1 MQDLVDL
8 VAQYGLLLIFVNVL
22 VEQIGLPVPAVP
34 TLIVAGALA
43 AGGQISAAA
52 VFGVAV
58 LACFIGDGLWF
69 AGGRIYGRRVMRLLC
84 RVSLSPDSCVS
95 QSEYHFERWGW
106 AALVVSKFVPG
117 LSTVTPPLAGAM
129 RMGWPSFV
137 LLNGIGIML
146 WAGLAIGAGAL
157 FHNQLGQL
165 IARLEGYGTVAVLLV
180 GALFAAYVAFKWW
193 ERRRFYRA
201 LRLARI
207 TVEELRSLIEGGK
220 KPVVVDVRSPVARKA
235 DGRFIPGAL
244 TLDQAAEAAAGLD
257 ARLRELPKDR
267 DIVFYCSCPNEASAA
282 QVAKKLIEL
291 GYTRVRPL
299 QGGLDAW
306 LAAGHQVELRPPDHS
321 GVT

>member
-1 MQDLVDL
+1 MQELIDLI
-8 VAQYGLLLIFVNVL
+8 ARYGLALVFINVL
-22 VEQIGLPVPAVP
+22 VEQVGLPVPAVP

-43 AGGQISAAA
+43 ATGQISAAA

-84 RVSLSPDSCVS
+84 RVSLSPDSCVR
-95 QSEYHFERWGW
+95 QSEYHFERWGK

-117 LSTVTPPLAGAM
+117 LSTVTPPLAGAT
-129 RMGWPSFV
+129 RMGCPSFV
-137 LLNGIGIML
+137 LLNGIGIVL
-146 WAGLAIGAGAL
+146 WAGVPIGAGML
-157 FHNQLGQL
+157 FHDQIGRV
-165 IARLEGYGTVAVLLV
+165 IARLEGYGTVAIILV
-180 GALFAAYVAFKWW
+180 GALLAAYVAFKWW

-207 TVEELRSLIEGGK
+207 TVEELRSLIERGK
-220 KPVVVDVRSPVARKA
+220 QPIVVDVRSEVARKA
-235 DGRFIPGAL
+235 DARFIPGAL
-244 TLDQAAEAAAGLD
+244 VMDSAQIE
-257 ARLRELPKDR
+257 ARLRQLPTDR
-267 DIVFYCSCPNEASAA
+267 DIVFYCTCPNEASAA

-306 LAAGHQVELRPPDHS
+306 LAAGHEVELRPPER
-321 GVT
+321 

>member
-1 MQDLVDL
+1 MQELIDLI
-8 VAQYGLLLIFVNVL
+8 ARYGLALVFINVL
-22 VEQIGLPVPAVP
+22 VEQVGLPVPAVP

-43 AGGQISAAA
+43 ATGQLSAAA

-69 AGGRIYGRRVMRLLC
+69 AGGRIYGRRVMSLLC
-84 RVSLSPDSCVS
+84 RISLSPDSCVR
-95 QSEYHFERWGW
+95 QSEYHFERWGK
-106 AALVVSKFVPG
+106 AALVISKFVPG

-137 LLNGIGIML
+137 LLNGIGIAL
-146 WAGLAIGAGAL
+146 WAGLPIAAGMLFYDQIGRV
-157 FHNQLGQL
+157 
-165 IARLEGYGTVAVLLV
+165 IERLEGYGTAAIVLV
-180 GALFAAYVAFKWW
+180 GALLVAYVAFKWW

-220 KPVVVDVRSPVARKA
+220 QPVVVDVRSEVSRKA
-235 DGRFIPGAL
+235 DSRFIPGAL
-244 TLDQAAEAAAGLD
+244 TMDPAAEID
-257 ARLRELPKDR
+257 ARLRQLPKDR
-267 DIVFYCSCPNEASAA
+267 DIVFYCTCPNEASAA

-306 LAAGHQVELRPPDHS
+306 LAAGHEVELRPPDHS

>member
-1 MQDLVDL
+1 MQELVDL
-8 VAQYGLLLIFVNVL
+8 IAQYGLLLVFINVL
-22 VEQIGLPVPAVP
+22 VEQVGLPVPAVP

-43 AGGQISAAA
+43 AAGELSAAA

-84 RVSLSPDSCVS
+84 RVSLSPDSCVR
-95 QSEYHFERWGW
+95 QSEYHFERWGK

-137 LLNGIGIML
+137 LLNGIGIVL
-146 WAGLAIGAGAL
+146 WAGVPIGAGML
-157 FHNQLGQL
+157 FHDQIGRV
-165 IARLEGYGTVAVLLV
+165 IARLEGYGTVAIILV
-180 GALFAAYVAFKWW
+180 GALLAAYVAFKWW

-207 TVEELRSLIEGGK
+207 TVEELRSLIERGK
-220 KPVVVDVRSPVARKA
+220 QPIVVDVRSEVARKA
-235 DGRFIPGAL
+235 DARFIPGAL
-244 TLDQAAEAAAGLD
+244 VMDSAQIE
-257 ARLRELPKDR
+257 ARLRQLPTDR
-267 DIVFYCSCPNEASAA
+267 DIVFYCTCPNEASAA

-306 LAAGHQVELRPPDHS
+306 LAAGHEVELRPPER
-321 GVT
+321 

>member
-1 MQDLVDL
+1 MPDVAQL
-8 VAQYGLLLIFVNVL
+8 VAQYGLALVFVNVL
-22 VEQIGLPVPAVP
+22 VEQVGLPVPAVP

-43 AGGQISAAA
+43 ATGELSAAA

-69 AGGRIYGRRVMRLLC
+69 AGGRIYGRRVMSLLC
-84 RVSLSPDSCVS
+84 RVSLSPDSCVR
-95 QSEYHFERWGW
+95 QSEYHFERWGK
-106 AALVVSKFVPG
+106 AALVISKFVPG

-137 LLNGIGIML
+137 LLNGIGIAL
-146 WAGLAIGAGAL
+146 WAGLPIGAGML
-157 FHNQLGQL
+157 FHDQIGRL
-165 IARLEGYGTVAVLLV
+165 IERLEGYGTVAVILV
-180 GALFAAYVAFKWW
+180 GALLAAYVALKWW

-207 TVEELRSLIEGGK
+207 SVEELRSLIEGGK
-220 KPVVVDVRSPVARKA
+220 QPVVVDVRSEVARKA
-235 DGRFIPGAL
+235 DARFIPGAL
-244 TLDQAAEAAAGLD
+244 VMDAAELD
-257 ARLRELPKDR
+257 AQLRQLPKDR
-267 DIVFYCSCPNEASAA
+267 DIVFYCTCPNEASAA

-306 LAAGHQVELRPPDHS
+306 LAAGHEVELRPPGHS

>member
-1 MQDLVDL
+1 MQELIDLI
-8 VAQYGLLLIFVNVL
+8 ARYGLALVFINVL
-22 VEQIGLPVPAVP
+22 VEQVGLPVPAVP

-43 AGGQISAAA
+43 AAGELSAAA

-69 AGGRIYGRRVMRLLC
+69 AGGRIYGRRVMSLLC
-84 RVSLSPDSCVS
+84 RVSLSPDSCVR
-95 QSEYHFERWGW
+95 QSEYHFERWGK

-137 LLNGIGIML
+137 LLNGIGIVL
-146 WAGLAIGAGAL
+146 WAGVPIGAGML
-157 FHNQLGQL
+157 FHDQIGRV
-165 IARLEGYGTVAVLLV
+165 IARLEGYGTVAIILV
-180 GALFAAYVAFKWW
+180 GALLAAYVAFKWW

-220 KPVVVDVRSPVARKA
+220 QPVVVDVRSEVSRKA
-235 DGRFIPGAL
+235 DSRFIPGAL
-244 TLDQAAEAAAGLD
+244 AIDPAAEID
-257 ARLRELPKDR
+257 ARLRQLPKDR
-267 DIVFYCSCPNEASAA
+267 DIVFYCTCPNEASAA
-282 QVAKKLIEL
+282 QVAKKLIGL

-306 LAAGHQVELRPPDHS
+306 LAAGHEVELRPPDHS

>member
-1 MQDLVDL
+1 MPDVTQL
-8 VAQYGLLLIFVNVL
+8 VAQYGLTLVFINVL
-22 VEQIGLPVPAVP
+22 VEQVGLPVPAVP
-34 TLIVAGALA
+34 TLVIAGALA
-43 AGGQISAAA
+43 AAGELSAAA

-69 AGGRIYGRRVMRLLC
+69 AGGRIYGRRVMSLLC
-84 RVSLSPDSCVS
+84 RVSLSPDSCVR
-95 QSEYHFERWGW
+95 QSEYHFERWGK
-106 AALVVSKFVPG
+106 AALVISKFVPG

-137 LLNGIGIML
+137 LLNGIGIAL
-146 WAGLAIGAGAL
+146 WAGLPIGAGML
-157 FHNQLGQL
+157 FHDQIGRL
-165 IARLEGYGTVAVLLV
+165 IERLESYGTVAIVLV
-180 GALFAAYVAFKWW
+180 GALLAAYVAFKWW

-207 TVEELRSLIEGGK
+207 TVEELRKLIEGGK
-220 KPVVVDVRSPVARKA
+220 QPVVVDVRSQVARKA
-235 DGRFIPGAL
+235 DARFIPGAL
-244 TLDQAAEAAAGLD
+244 VMDAAELD
-257 ARLRELPKDR
+257 ARLRQLPKDR
-267 DIVFYCSCPNEASAA
+267 DIVFYCTCPNEASAA

-306 LAAGHQVELRPPDHS
+306 LAAGHEVELRPPGHS

>member
-1 MQDLVDL
+1 MQELVDL
-8 VAQYGLLLIFVNVL
+8 IARYGLALIFINVL
-22 VEQIGLPVPAVP
+22 VEQVGLPVPAVP
-34 TLIVAGALA
+34 TLIVAGAAAA
-43 AGGQISAAA
+43 AGEISAAA

-84 RVSLSPDSCVS
+84 RISLEPDSCVR
-95 QSEYHFERWGW
+95 QSEYHFGRWGK

-117 LSTVTPPLAGAM
+117 LSTVAPPLAGAL

-137 LLNGIGIML
+137 LLNGIGIAL
-146 WAGLAIGAGAL
+146 WAGLAIGAGML
-157 FHNQLGQL
+157 LHDQIDRLL
-165 IARLEGYGTVAVLLV
+165 ARLEGYGTAAIVLV

-207 TVEELRSLIEGGK
+207 TVEELRSLIERGK

-235 DGRFIPGAL
+235 DARFIPGAL
-244 TLDQAAEAAAGLD
+244 TMDATEID

-267 DIVFYCSCPNEASAA
+267 DIVFYCTCPNEASAA
-282 QVAKKLIEL
+282 QVAKKLIEF

-306 LAAGHQVELRPPDHS
+306 LAAGHEVELRPPDHS

>member
-1 MQDLVDL
+1 MQEL
-8 VAQYGLLLIFVNVL
+8 AQLIGHYGLALVFLNVL

-34 TLIVAGALA
+34 TLVVAGALA
-43 AGGQISAAA
+43 AAGELSAAA

-69 AGGRIYGRRVMRLLC
+69 AGGRIYGRRVMSLLC
-84 RVSLSPDSCVS
+84 RISLSPDSCVR
-95 QSEYHFERWGW
+95 QSEYHFERWGR
-106 AALVVSKFVPG
+106 AALVVSKFIPG

-137 LLNGIGIML
+137 LLNGIGIAL
-146 WAGLAIGAGAL
+146 WATLPIAAGML
-157 FHNQLGQL
+157 FHDQLERL
-165 IARLEGYGTVAVLLV
+165 LARLEGYGTLALALI
-180 GALFAAYVAFKWW
+180 GALLAAYVAFKWW

-207 TVEELRSLIEGGK
+207 TVEELRSLIERGK
-220 KPVVVDVRSPVARKA
+220 QPVVVDVRSPVARKA
-235 DGRFIPGAL
+235 DARFIPGAL
-244 TLDQAAEAAAGLD
+244 TIDAAADID
-257 ARLRELPKDR
+257 ARLRQLPKDR
-267 DIVFYCSCPNEASAA
+267 DIVFYCTCPNEASAA

-306 LAAGHQVELRPPDHS
+306 LAAGHEVELRPPHS